1 MVSSIG
7 RLVPRVLAASL
18 LVAALL
24 LSGCA
29 GGAASAPSAA
39 TRTAAPTASATAGRL
54 DEMVRGL
61 TSPWE
66 ALALDDESLLV
77 SERDTGR
84 IVRVDG
90 DRMTEVRRLA
100 EVDPGGEGGLLG
112 LALGSER
119 DTLFAYFTAAEDNR
133 IVAMSW
139 NGTELGEPQVILD
152 GIPKG
157 GRHNGGRIVL
167 GPDGFLYVGTGEVG
181 DTRLAQE
188 RASLGG
194 KILRI
199 TVEGQPAP
207 GNPYGNAVWSY
218 GHRNVE
224 GLAFDPEGRLW
235 ASEFG
240 EQSWDELN
248 LITKGANYGW
258 PEVEGSGTG
267 EGLTNPKVVWRTDE
281 ASPAGLAYADG
292 ALWMAALRGE
302 RLWQIPVSGTEVGEP
317 RSHYEGEHGRIRTVT
332 PVPGGGAL
340 LVVTS
345 NTDGRGDVRDGD
357 DRIFRFQLS

>member
-1 MVSSIG
+1 M
-7 RLVPRVLAASL
+7 
-18 LVAALL
+18 
-24 LSGCA
+24 
-29 GGAASAPSAA
+29 
-39 TRTAAPTASATAGRL
+39 
-54 DEMVRGL
+54 
-61 TSPWE
+61 
-66 ALALDDESLLV
+66 
-77 SERDTGR
+77 
-84 IVRVDG
+84 DG
-90 DRMTEVRRLA
+90 DRVTEVRRLA

-112 LALGSER
+112 LALSPDR

-157 GRHNGGRIVL
+157 GRHNGGRIVV

-181 DTRLAQE
+181 DTRLAQD

-199 TVEGQPAP
+199 TLDGQPAP
-207 GNPYGNAVWSY
+207 GNPFGSEVSSY

-224 GLAFDPEGRLW
+224 GLAFDPDGRLW

-248 LITKGANYGW
+248 LITKGSNDGW
-258 PEVEGSGTG
+258 PEVEDSGSG
-267 EGLTNPKVVWRTDE
+267 EGLTNPKVVWSTDE

-292 ALWMAALRGE
+292 SLWMAALRGE
-302 RLWQIPVSGTEVGEP
+302 RLWQIPISGTDVGEP
-317 RSHYEGEHGRIRTVT
+317 HPTSRANTGESGRPRRPPAVARCWWGPRTPTAVATSATATTGSSGSAWLSGSASVCSHCGPSPAGRIGRNCALRICSAGVVVHRFTSSQH
-332 PVPGGGAL
+332 PVDLGYARRPG
-340 LVVTS
+340 
-345 NTDGRGDVRDGD
+345 
-357 DRIFRFQLS
+357 

>member
-1 MVSSIG
+1 MGSSIG
-7 RLVPRVLAASL
+7 RLVPNVLATSIL
-18 LVAALL
+18 IAALL

-29 GGAASAPSAA
+29 AGAASAPSAD
-39 TRTAAPTASATAGRL
+39 TRTAAPTASASAGRL

-66 ALALDDESLLV
+66 ALALDDDSLLV

-90 DRMTEVRRLA
+90 DRVTEVRRLP

-112 LALGSER
+112 LALSPER
-119 DTLFAYFTAAEDNR
+119 DTLFAYFTGTEDNR

-139 NGTELGEPQVILD
+139 NGTELGEPRVILD
-152 GIPKG
+152 GIPKAR
-157 GRHNGGRIVL
+157 RHNGGRIVI

-181 DTRLAQE
+181 DTRLAQD

-199 TVEGQPAP
+199 TLDGQPAP
-207 GNPYGNAVWSY
+207 GNPYGSAIWSY

-224 GLAFDPEGRLW
+224 GLAFDSDGQLW

-267 EGLTNPKVVWRTDE
+267 EGLTNPKVVWRTEE
-281 ASPAGLAYADG
+281 ASPAGLAYAGG

-317 RSHYEGEHGRIRTVT
+317 RFRFEGEHGRIRTVT

-357 DRIFRFQLS
+357 DRIFRFPLS